1 MKELEKKN
9 LSVVSSDQNHLA
21 FLHVTN
27 TYRLDGNYRGTYSVL
42 EAQFTDK
49 ILLLAREERN
59 VKQKRA
65 QKKISALKCPN

>member
-9 LSVVSSDQNHLA
+9 LGVVSSDQNHLA
-21 FLHVTN
+21 FLRVTN
-27 TYRLDGNYRGTYSVL
+27 TYRLDGNYRGTYNVL

-49 ILLLAREERN
+49 ILLLTREERN

-65 QKKISALKCPN
+65 QKEISALKCPN